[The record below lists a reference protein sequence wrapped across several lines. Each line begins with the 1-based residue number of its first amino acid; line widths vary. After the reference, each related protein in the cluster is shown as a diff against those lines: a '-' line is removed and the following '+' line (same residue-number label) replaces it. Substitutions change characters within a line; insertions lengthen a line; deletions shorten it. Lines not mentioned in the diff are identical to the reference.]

1 MRRNCMAEILDKDLP
16 IHMGNCIHV
25 VNCEKKSNLNLA
37 KEPDVFI
44 CIQVE
49 DETGKDEYPIL
60 MTQDEFDKLEKAVL
74 PDMDSMIPGRIYHK
88 FLINTNRYCVKLKED
103 NGQVYVG
110 VFDIEAWA
118 TYFKRA
124 ISHPM
129 SCTKKSFITDLF
141 D

>member
-1 MRRNCMAEILDKDLP
+1 MAEILDKDFP
-16 IHMGNCIHV
+16 VHMGNCIHV
-25 VNCEKKSNLNLA
+25 VNCDKESNPKLV

-60 MTQDEFDKLEKAVL
+60 MTQDEFDKLEKAVF
-74 PDMDSMIPGRIYHK
+74 PDMDNMIPGRIYSK
-88 FLINTNRYCVKLKED
+88 FLLKTNFYCVKLKED

-110 VFDIEAWA
+110 VFDIGAWA
-118 TYFKRA
+118 TYFRRA

-129 SCTKKSFITDLF
+129 SCTKKSLITDLF